1 MILLDTNI
9 VSEVMRR
16 KPSDQVLN
24 WLNQQSYG
32 TLFISSSIIAEICY
46 GLRILPVGQ
55 RRQLLET
62 RFEQF
67 IAQGFAGRIIVFDES
82 AARVY
87 AEIMG
92 RCKEKGRPMSL
103 PDGQIAAVAQAGHL
117 SLATRNIRDFE
128 SCGIEL
134 INPFGP

>member
-32 TLFISSSIIAEICY
+32 TLFISSITIAEICY

-87 AEIMG
+87 AEIIG
-92 RCKEKGRPMSL
+92 PVQRERPS
-103 PDGQIAAVAQAGHL
+103 H
-117 SLATRNIRDFE
+117 E
-128 SCGIEL
+128 SS
-134 INPFGP
+134 

>member
-16 KPSDQVLN
+16 KPSGQVLN

-32 TLFISSSIIAEICY
+32 TLFISSITIAKICY

-87 AEIMG
+87 AELWAG
-92 RCKEKGRPMSL
+92 AKRK
-103 PDGQIAAVAQAGHL
+103 AV
-117 SLATRNIRDFE
+117 
-128 SCGIEL
+128 
-134 INPFGP
+134 P